1 MLRKLTL
8 LLLLAGTG
16 VATAQVQQIQPQIQ
30 NREESDGKVAVVE
43 VAPRFVTTIRLPEV
57 VSSVVVGDAASF
69 LVEHSE
75 REPKLVFVKALTTK
89 PAETNL
95 LIATSSGHQV
105 SLLLVNRG
113 ESPTPEGR
121 HVAFL
126 IKYAPTTGFLVEP
139 AVFPSA
145 LIGQTVSLQ
154 DGAVGT
160 SRASVASVRPAV
172 EVSTPFPNTNLG
184 RQDKA
189 PPGVSR
195 DNTGLD
201 ELLQQQERSAMPRLY
216 GEHFS
221 ADSEQGDLVRA
232 GVSRVI
238 DRGQEVA
245 VLFSAVNSSKH
256 AILLMPPQVQ
266 LGGRLHKG
274 KQSEHGRWSTAEQLP
289 VSDFRMN
296 RRRLGPGERAD
307 GVVLFERPPY
317 KQSNETLLL
326 QIAEAG
332 AVDRPALAP
341 IGFGISTVP
350 ED

>member
-1 MLRKLTL
+1 MLRKLSL
-8 LLLLAGTG
+8 LIFIAGIG
-16 VATAQVQQIQPQIQ
+16 VLTAQTRQIQPQILS
-30 NREESDGKVAVVE
+30 REESDRKITVVE
-43 VAPRFVTTIRLPEV
+43 IAPRFVTTIRLPET

-75 REPKLVFVKALTTK
+75 REPSLVFVKALTTK

-113 ESPTPEGR
+113 ESPSPEGR
-121 HVAFL
+121 QVAFL
-126 IKYAPTTGFLVEP
+126 VKYAPAAGFLVEP

-145 LIGQTVSLQ
+145 IIGQIVSLQ
-154 DGAVGT
+154 TGAVGH
-160 SRASVASVRPAV
+160 SVASARPAA
-172 EVSTPFPNTNLG
+172 EVSAPSPNKG
-184 RQDKA
+184 PARPDKA
-189 PPGVSR
+189 APGISPE
-195 DNTGLD
+195 TAGLD
-201 ELLQQQERSAMPRLY
+201 ELLEQQERTALPRLY
-216 GEHFS
+216 GEHITENS
-221 ADSEQGDLVRA
+221 DQGDLVRA
-232 GVSRVI
+232 GVGRII
-238 DRGQEVA
+238 DRGQEVV

-256 AILLMPPQVQ
+256 PILLMPPQVQ
-266 LGGRLHKG
+266 VGGRLHN
-274 KQSEHGRWSTAEQLP
+274 RWAKAEQLP
-289 VSDFRMN
+289 VMDFRLN

-326 QIAEAG
+326 QIAESG
-332 AVDRPALAP
+332 AVDRPALVP

>member
-1 MLRKLTL
+1 MLRRLTVL
-8 LLLLAGTG
+8 LLFAGTG
-16 VATAQVQQIQPQIQ
+16 VVTAQVQQLQPQIL
-30 NREESDGKVAVVE
+30 NREESDGKVSVVE
-43 VAPRFVTTIRLPEV
+43 VAPRFVTTIRLPET

-75 REPKLVFVKALTTK
+75 REPRLVFVKALTTK

-113 ESPTPEGR
+113 ERPSPEGR
-121 HVAFL
+121 QVAFL
-126 IKYAPTTGFLVEP
+126 VKYTPAAGFLVEP

-145 LIGQTVSLQ
+145 LIGQMVSLQ
-154 DGAVGT
+154 GGALET
-160 SRASVASVRPAV
+160 SRVSVASARPATD
-172 EVSTPFPNTNLG
+172 VSTPSPNKSLV
-184 RQDKA
+184 RPDKA
-189 PPGVSR
+189 PPGISR
-195 DNTGLD
+195 ETAGLD
-201 ELLQQQERSAMPRLY
+201 ELLQQQERTALPRLY

-238 DRGQEVA
+238 DRGQEVVA
-245 VLFSAVNSSKH
+245 LFSVVNPSKR

-266 LGGRLHKG
+266 IGGRLRK
-274 KQSEHGRWSTAEQLP
+274 RWSKAEQLP
-289 VSDFRMN
+289 VLDFRLS

-317 KQSNETLLL
+317 KQSNEALLL
-326 QIAEAG
+326 QIAESG
-332 AVDRPALAP
+332 AVDRPALVP

>member
-1 MLRKLTL
+1 VRLRLSL
-8 LLLLAGTG
+8 LILVAGTG
-16 VATAQVQQIQPQIQ
+16 AATAQVQQIQPQILS
-30 NREESDGKVAVVE
+30 REESDRKVTAVE
-43 VAPRFVTTIRLPEV
+43 VAPRFVTTIRLPET

-75 REPKLVFVKALTTK
+75 REPRLVFVKALTTK

-113 ESPTPEGR
+113 ESQSPDVEGR

-126 IKYAPTTGFLVEP
+126 VKYGPTAGFLVEP
-139 AVFPSA
+139 AVFPSS

-154 DGAVGT
+154 DGPGPSKPSAVSAKSAADVGT
-160 SRASVASVRPAV
+160 SSSKTSLLRP
-172 EVSTPFPNTNLG
+172 
-184 RQDKA
+184 DKA
-189 PPGVSR
+189 APGVIRETS
-195 DNTGLD
+195 GLD
-201 ELLQQQERSAMPRLY
+201 ELLQQQERAALPRLY
-216 GEHFS
+216 GEHT
-221 ADSEQGDLVRA
+221 AQDSEQGDLVRA
-232 GVSRVI
+232 GVSKVI
-238 DRGQEVA
+238 DRGQEVV
-245 VLFSAVNSSKH
+245 VLFSVVNSSH
-256 AILLMPPQVQ
+256 HPVLLMPPQVQ
-266 LGGRLHKG
+266 LGGRLHN
-274 KQSEHGRWSTAEQLP
+274 RWSTAEQLP
-289 VSDFRMN
+289 VSDFRWN

-326 QIAEAG
+326 QIAESG
-332 AVDRPALAP
+332 AVDRPALVP

>member
-1 MLRKLTL
+1 VLLRLSFLT
-8 LLLLAGTG
+8 LLAGTG
-16 VATAQVQQIQPQIQ
+16 VVAAQVQQIQPQILS
-30 NREESDGKVAVVE
+30 REESDRKVTAVE

-126 IKYAPTTGFLVEP
+126 VKYGPTGGFLVEP
-139 AVFPSA
+139 AVFPSS

-154 DGAVGT
+154 GGPVGPSKPPAVSAKSSADVSTSYPKTSLLRQGSAALGT
-160 SRASVASVRPAV
+160 SR
-172 EVSTPFPNTNLG
+172 
-184 RQDKA
+184 
-189 PPGVSR
+189 
-195 DNTGLD
+195 DNAGLD
-201 ELLQQQERSAMPRLY
+201 ELLNQQERSALPRLY
-216 GEHFS
+216 GEHITQ
-221 ADSEQGDLVRA
+221 DSEQGDLLRA

-238 DRGQEVA
+238 DRGQEVV
-245 VLFSAVNSSKH
+245 VLFSVVNSSKH
-256 AILLMPPQVQ
+256 FILLMPPQVQ
-266 LGGRLHKG
+266 LGGRLHN
-274 KQSEHGRWSTAEQLP
+274 RWSTAEQLP
-289 VSDFRMN
+289 VLDFRWN

-326 QIAEAG
+326 QIAESG
-332 AVDRPALAP
+332 AVDRPALVP

>member
-1 MLRKLTL
+1 VLRGLSL
-8 LLLLAGTG
+8 LILFAGTG
-16 VATAQVQQIQPQIQ
+16 VATAQIQQIQPQILS
-30 NREESDGKVAVVE
+30 REESDRKVTAVE
-43 VAPRFVTTIRLPEV
+43 VAPRFVTTIRLPET

-95 LIATSSGHQV
+95 LIATSLGHQV

-113 ESPTPEGR
+113 ESPAPEGR

-126 IKYAPTTGFLVEP
+126 VKYGPTAGFLVEP
-139 AVFPSA
+139 AVFPSS

-154 DGAVGT
+154 NGPAGPSRPPAV
-160 SRASVASVRPAV
+160 SAKSVAD
-172 EVSTPFPNTNLG
+172 VSTSFPKTSLL
-184 RQDKA
+184 RHDAAA
-189 PPGVSR
+189 PGASR
-195 DNTGLD
+195 EIAGLD
-201 ELLQQQERSAMPRLY
+201 DLLQQQERTALPRLY
-216 GEHFS
+216 GEHITQ
-221 ADSEQGDLVRA
+221 DSEQGDLVRA

-238 DRGQEVA
+238 DRGQEVV
-245 VLFSAVNSSKH
+245 VLFSVVNSSKH
-256 AILLMPPQVQ
+256 PVLLMPPQVQ
-266 LGGRLHKG
+266 LGGRMHD
-274 KQSEHGRWSTAEQLP
+274 RWSTAEQLP
-289 VSDFRMN
+289 VLDFRLN

-326 QIAEAG
+326 QIAESG
-332 AVDRPALAP
+332 AVDRPALVP

>member
-1 MLRKLTL
+1 VVRLRLSFL
-8 LLLLAGTG
+8 ILLAGTG
-16 VATAQVQQIQPQIQ
+16 AATAQIQQIQPQILS
-30 NREESDGKVAVVE
+30 REESDRKVTAVE
-43 VAPRFVTTIRLPEV
+43 VAPRFVTTIRLPET

-126 IKYAPTTGFLVEP
+126 VKYGPTAGFLVEP
-139 AVFPSA
+139 AVFPSP

-154 DGAVGT
+154 GGPVPSKPSAVSAKSAADVGT
-160 SRASVASVRPAV
+160 SSSKTSLLRP
-172 EVSTPFPNTNLG
+172 
-184 RQDKA
+184 DKA
-189 PPGVSR
+189 APGVIRETS
-195 DNTGLD
+195 GLD
-201 ELLQQQERSAMPRLY
+201 ELLEQQERAALPRLY
-216 GEHFS
+216 GEHTTQ
-221 ADSEQGDLVRA
+221 DSEQGDLVRA
-232 GVSRVI
+232 GVSKVI
-238 DRGQEVA
+238 DRGQEVV
-245 VLFSAVNSSKH
+245 VLFSVVNSSKH
-256 AILLMPPQVQ
+256 SILLMPPQVQ
-266 LGGRLHKG
+266 LGGRLHN
-274 KQSEHGRWSTAEQLP
+274 RWSTAEQLP
-289 VSDFRMN
+289 VADFRWN

-326 QIAEAG
+326 QIAESG
-332 AVDRPALAP
+332 AVDRPALVP
-341 IGFGISTVP
+341 IGFGISRVP

>member
-1 MLRKLTL
+1 MLRRLIVL
-8 LLLLAGTG
+8 LLFAGTG
-16 VATAQVQQIQPQIQ
+16 VVTAQVQQLQPQIL
-30 NREESDGKVAVVE
+30 NREESDGKVSVVE

-113 ESPTPEGR
+113 ERPLPEGR
-121 HVAFL
+121 QVAFL
-126 IKYAPTTGFLVEP
+126 VKYAPAAGFLVEP

-154 DGAVGT
+154 DRAVGT
-160 SRASVASVRPAV
+160 SGASVRPASDM
-172 EVSTPFPNTNLG
+172 STPSPNKSLV
-184 RQDKA
+184 RPDKTA
-189 PPGVSR
+189 PGISR
-195 DNTGLD
+195 ETAGLD
-201 ELLQQQERSAMPRLY
+201 ELLQQQERTALPRLY

-221 ADSEQGDLVRA
+221 AASEQGDLVRA

-238 DRGQEVA
+238 DRGQEVVA
-245 VLFSAVNSSKH
+245 LFSVVNPSKR

-266 LGGRLHKG
+266 LGGRLG
-274 KQSEHGRWSTAEQLP
+274 KRWSKAEQLP
-289 VSDFRMN
+289 VLDFRLS

-317 KQSNETLLL
+317 KQSNEALLL
-326 QIAEAG
+326 QIAESG
-332 AVDRPALAP
+332 AVDRPALVP